1 MSRHVGAKIQ
11 ENIMLV
17 RCPGL
22 NCKGV
27 IEPEHCR
34 HLVPSQVFER
44 WEKAL
49 LESTID
55 VSQRIYCP
63 FQDCS
68 ALLIDDGGDVERES
82 ECPNCHRLF
91 CARCKVPWHSGV
103 ECEEY
108 LRLGLGEN
116 ERGKYDLMVLEL
128 AKKNMWRRCPT
139 CNFYVEKIDGCV
151 DFSFATG
158 VEGRGL
164 VVIASCILCRTTPWN
179 PDENLDALVTMEQVR
194 QAVEKLMD
202 VGEEGEERRKSVRF
216 FRVKARRAMAE
227 GGAHKAVN
235 TIVFGSGREQ
245 LPEKAVKRG
254 GD

>member
-1 MSRHVGAKIQ
+1 
-11 ENIMLV
+11 MLV

-116 ERGKYDLMVLEL
+116 ERGKYDLMILEL

-139 CNFYVEKIDGCV
+139 CNFYVEKIDGCLHI
-151 DFSFATG
+151 T
-158 VEGRGL
+158 
-164 VVIASCILCRTTPWN
+164 CRK
-179 PDENLDALVTMEQVR
+179 DHDDHE
-194 QAVEKLMD
+194 
-202 VGEEGEERRKSVRF
+202 
-216 FRVKARRAMAE
+216 VK
-227 GGAHKAVN
+227 GHPV
-235 TIVFGSGREQ
+235 
-245 LPEKAVKRG
+245 L
-254 GD
+254 